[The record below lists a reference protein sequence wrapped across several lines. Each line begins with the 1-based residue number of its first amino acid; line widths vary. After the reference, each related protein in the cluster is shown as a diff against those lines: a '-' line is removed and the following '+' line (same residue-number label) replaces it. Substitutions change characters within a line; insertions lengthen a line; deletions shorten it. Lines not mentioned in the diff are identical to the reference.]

1 MKLFEIEATLTGMVG
16 KNYTYNKRPVTVLR
30 FEIKEKII
38 RVVCATED
46 ISILVE
52 DFHDTIQ
59 RFLPDNT
66 PAIAQDSKPVGSPPS
81 AVPQT
86 IIRTSGGEL
95 KELVMDNIKRIQ
107 RDKEYIPQAVEI
119 NNQVKTLIDLA
130 KTEIE
135 LIKALRP

>member
-16 KNYTYNKRPVTVLR
+16 KNYTYNRRKVTVLR
-30 FEIKEKII
+30 FEIKEKVI
-38 RVVCATED
+38 RIVCATED
-46 ISILVE
+46 ITILVE
-52 DFHDTIQ
+52 DFQDTMKS
-59 RFLPDNT
+59 FLPDTTPAISSENT
-66 PAIAQDSKPVGSPPS
+66 PAVVSPS

-95 KELVMDNIKRIQ
+95 KDLVMENIRKIQ
-107 RDKEYIPQAVEI
+107 RDKEYIPQAIEI

-135 LIKALRP
+135 LIKALR

>member
-16 KNYTYNKRPVTVLR
+16 KNYTYNRRKVTVLR
-30 FEIKEKII
+30 FEIKEKVI
-38 RVVCATED
+38 RIVCATED
-46 ISILVE
+46 ITILVE
-52 DFHDTIQ
+52 DFQDTMS

-66 PAIAQDSKPVGSPPS
+66 PIISHDHKPVVAPPS

-95 KELVMDNIKRIQ
+95 KELVMDNIRKIQ
-107 RDKEYIPQAVEI
+107 RDKEYIPQAIEI

-135 LIKALRP
+135 LIKALK